1 MPMKKTISYGIS
13 MLVALAASMLLPVV
27 ADNDYTFI
35 ISGYPAQNKSYSL
48 ATAGTALI
56 TSTRS
61 SVTLAVPL
69 EARYRTICAS
79 NTSALRTDKVRG
91 TILILR

>member
-1 MPMKKTISYGIS
+1 MTKTIYYGIG
-13 MLVALAASMLLPVV
+13 MLVALAASMLLPVT

-35 ISGYPAQNKSYSL
+35 ISGYPAQNESFSL

-61 SVTLAVPL
+61 TVTLAAPL
-69 EARYRTICAS
+69 EARYRTILPT
-79 NTSALRTDKVRG
+79 NTSALRTDKMRG
-91 TILILR
+91 MLLILR

>member
-1 MPMKKTISYGIS
+1 MTKAIYSRARLLS
-13 MLVALAASMLLPVV
+13 ALVATMLLPVL
-27 ADNDYTFI
+27 ADSDYTFI

-61 SVTLAVPL
+61 SVSPFAAL
-69 EARYRTICAS
+69 EARYRTKV
-79 NTSALRTDKVRG
+79 NTNTCELRTDKMRG
-91 TILILR
+91 TLIMIH